1 MKLRLVYIILFL
13 LGLQSSAQESLQQL
27 LNTYNTRSIPYI
39 SVEELRMLQLND
51 EVYILDAREFEE
63 YEVSR
68 IPGGLFIG
76 FSDFSSE
83 MITEKIPDSDRTI
96 VVYCSLG
103 IRSEEIGEKL
113 RKAGYS
119 NIRNL
124 YGGIFEWKNN
134 GYPIVD
140 SEGNE
145 TEKVHSFSKAWS
157 KWLTNGE
164 KVYE

>member
-103 IRSEEIGEKL
+103 
-113 RKAGYS
+113 
-119 NIRNL
+119 
-124 YGGIFEWKNN
+124 
-134 GYPIVD
+134 
-140 SEGNE
+140 
-145 TEKVHSFSKAWS
+145 
-157 KWLTNGE
+157 
-164 KVYE
+164 